1 MFQRKDGTT
10 KRRRGWRDR
19 EGHSDNRRRE
29 RIQMLDGSRS
39 FGGEANGGR
48 PPLKKA
54 NSMPTPR
61 RARASAGADLG
72 CCARAAG
79 AAAPAGRLLQNI
91 TCLQTCLRPVP
102 C

>member
-39 FGGEANGGR
+39 FGGEITGGR

-54 NSMPTPR
+54 STPTPR
-61 RARASAGADLG
+61 RTRASTGADLG
-72 CCARAAG
+72 CRARDAG
-79 AAAPAGRLLQNI
+79 AAAPAGHLLYKI
-91 TCLQTCLRPVP
+91 ACLQTCLRLVS